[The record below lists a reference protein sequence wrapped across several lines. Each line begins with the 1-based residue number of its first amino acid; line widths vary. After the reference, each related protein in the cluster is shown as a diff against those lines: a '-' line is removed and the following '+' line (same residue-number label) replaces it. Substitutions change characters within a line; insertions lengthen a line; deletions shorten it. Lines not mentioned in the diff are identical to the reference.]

1 MFLVGICPSPLDL
14 ESLWMSDA
22 VLLIQTVCPAAIVI
36 TFGLA
41 AILRIPERKNYRSC
55 PPAQTPDEKP
65 TTKGE

>member
-1 MFLVGICPSPLDL
+1 
-14 ESLWMSDA
+14 MSDA

-55 PPAQTPDEKP
+55 PPAQKLDEP
-65 TTKGE
+65 TTKGKKL